1 MKATLRVYNP
11 ISEKHFFVSA
21 NLVHDCEATPK
32 SEHVA
37 WNGTA
42 QIFKDSNNQYYL
54 NFHNGNSNSQ
64 ESATKISE
72 KIAKGIID
80 NQIDFHEYI

>member
-1 MKATLRVYNP
+1 MKTTLRVYNP

-32 SEHVA
+32 SESVA

-42 QIFKDSNNQYYL
+42 QIFKDSKNYYL
-54 NFHNGNSNSQ
+54 NYHNGNSNSQ
-64 ESATKISE
+64 ESANRISE
-72 KIAKGIID
+72 RVAKGIID
-80 NQIDFHEYI
+80 GSIDFHEYIF